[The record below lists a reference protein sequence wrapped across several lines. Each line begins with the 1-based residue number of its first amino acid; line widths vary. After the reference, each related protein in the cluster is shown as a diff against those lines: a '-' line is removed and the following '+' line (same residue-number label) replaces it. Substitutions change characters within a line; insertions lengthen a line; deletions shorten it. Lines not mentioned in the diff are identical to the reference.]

1 MYRGRLQ
8 RDLGGWVEKGL
19 ITPDQASA
27 MIADYDSRPA
37 SFSLGR
43 VLAVLAALLMAA
55 AILLL
60 VASNWDA
67 IPRLI
72 RVIGCI
78 LLIWAFY
85 LGGAA
90 LTVRGQTSLA
100 AAVLLLA
107 TLSFGAGVSLVA
119 QMYHISGDQLQMVL
133 LWFAVACLGAAFFRS
148 GSQVVLS
155 GFLAWGYFALY
166 LESNLSRWTGW
177 SPWAPPIMAAIVLA
191 LIYHTGAGRAR
202 HLVYLLVIGWLTWIY
217 SLNQGLGAA
226 VLYTAVGLIAFL
238 TVSLPVSP
246 VARMLAVR
254 QAGMAPAFYMFVVV
268 SIGLLLLHFEVVSG
282 PRLIILGIAA
292 LAISVAAI
300 AICGRDNGAVRYL
313 AYVVFAAEMLF
324 LASATIG
331 SIIGTSGFFLIS
343 GLLVAIVAWLVIRVE
358 RRFLNATKQEAV
370 G

>member
-8 RDLGGWVEKGL
+8 RDLAEWAKRGL
-19 ITPDQASA
+19 IAPEQAMA
-27 MIADYDSRPA
+27 MIADYDSRPT

-43 VLAVLAALLMAA
+43 VLAVLAALLVAA

-67 IPRLI
+67 IPRLV
-72 RVIGCI
+72 RVVGCL

-85 LGGAA
+85 LGGAT

-107 TLSFGAGVSLVA
+107 TLSFGAAVSLVA
-119 QMYHISGDQLQMVL
+119 QMYHLSGDQLNMLL
-133 LWFAVACLGAAFFRS
+133 LWFAVACLSALVFRS
-148 GSQVVLS
+148 GSQVVVS

-166 LESNLSRWTGW
+166 LESSVLVWSGW

-191 LIYHTGAGRAR
+191 LIHYTGAGRAR
-202 HLVYLLVIGWLTWIY
+202 HLVYLLLIGWLTWIY
-217 SLNQGLGAA
+217 SLNQGLVAA
-226 VLYTAVGLIAFL
+226 LIYTALGLAAFL
-238 TVSLPVSP
+238 LVSLPASP
-246 VARMLAVR
+246 LERLLR
-254 QAGMAPAFYMFVVV
+254 QAGVAPAFYMFGVV
-268 SIGLLLLHFEVVSG
+268 SIGLLLLHFEISDG
-282 PRLIILGIAA
+282 PRLIALGLAT

-300 AICGRDNGAVRYL
+300 ALCGRDNGAVRYL
-313 AYVVFAAEMLF
+313 AYAVFAAEILY

-343 GLLVAIVAWLVIRVE
+343 GLLVAVVAWLVIRLE
-358 RRFLNATKQEAV
+358 RRFSHGLNQESAK
-370 G
+370 